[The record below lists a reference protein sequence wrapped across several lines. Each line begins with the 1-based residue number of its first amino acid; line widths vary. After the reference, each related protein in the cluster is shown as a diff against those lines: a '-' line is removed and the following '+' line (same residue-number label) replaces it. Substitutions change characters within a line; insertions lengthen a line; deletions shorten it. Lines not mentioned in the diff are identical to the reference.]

1 MVPRAPRIL
10 LAGLL
15 AWFACGHVDLT
26 PPWKQIV
33 SAGDDGGGIDSP
45 AISGHGSAGG
55 PVGGTGGGQ
64 TCLLGAPDTNAG
76 KIATS
81 SGSIPGNLWK
91 HVAVTLAAGAA
102 TVYIDGTSVGTRTSV
117 LSPKDIGT
125 VDYAF
130 IGRSQFANDPY
141 LDGLI
146 DEFWVYDRALSGAEV
161 NALYAA
167 AAP

>member
-1 MVPRAPRIL
+1 VFR
-10 LAGLL
+10 G
-15 AWFACGHVDLT
+15 
-26 PPWKQIV
+26 
-33 SAGDDGGGIDSP
+33 AGDITVATWIKVTSFAGFQRIFDLGVDAKLTQNQQTGTAYLTFVLDDPFNSGEHSFSSTKDGY
-45 AISGHGSAGG
+45 
-55 PVGGTGGGQ
+55 
-64 TCLLGAPDTNAG
+64 TNAG

-81 SGSIPGNLWK
+81 SGSIPGNLWE
-91 HVAVTLAAGAA
+91 HVAVTLAAGTA
-102 TVYIDGTSVGTRTSV
+102 TVYIDGMSIGTRTSV